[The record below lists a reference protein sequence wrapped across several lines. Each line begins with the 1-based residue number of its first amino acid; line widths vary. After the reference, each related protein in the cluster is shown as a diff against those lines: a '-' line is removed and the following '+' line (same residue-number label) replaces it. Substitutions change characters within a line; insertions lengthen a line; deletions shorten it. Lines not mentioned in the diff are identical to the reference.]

1 MPRDRMNYQKEFLS
15 VTSEA
20 DKMERER
27 KKDVHRKRE
36 RERER
41 GMYSCSTGRLMEE
54 LFTKPIHNLMC
65 V

>member
-1 MPRDRMNYQKEFLS
+1 MLRDRMNYQKEFLS

-36 RERER
+36 R

>member
-27 KKDVHRKRE
+27 KKRCTQKE
-36 RERER
+36 RERNVQLQH
-41 GMYSCSTGRLMEE
+41 GPTDGGAL
-54 LFTKPIHNLMC
+54 H
-65 V
+65 

>member
-27 KKDVHRKRE
+27 KKDIHRKRE
-36 RERER
+36 RERNVQLQH
-41 GMYSCSTGRLMEE
+41 GPTDGRAL
-54 LFTKPIHNLMC
+54 H
-65 V
+65 

>member
-27 KKDVHRKRE
+27 KKRYTQNRTVHKKRE

-41 GMYSCSTGRLMEE
+41 NVQLQHGPTDGGAL
-54 LFTKPIHNLMC
+54 H
-65 V
+65 

>member
-1 MPRDRMNYQKEFLS
+1 MNYQKEFLS

-36 RERER
+36 REECTAAARAD
-41 GMYSCSTGRLMEE
+41 
-54 LFTKPIHNLMC
+54 
-65 V
+65 